1 MTSEFIQFRSS
12 APESVRRLPKDD
24 GLPFL
29 LHAVQEPLA
38 QPVICDF
45 PKRAAMDRFFLEE
58 FRLALNARAVFD
70 RFRSDQAPSDTVL
83 EAIRE
88 LVPEA
93 ADLGVVDWMPL
104 DVAIQFLIDCGAG
117 KGRVLVL
124 SGVDE
129 ARKHGEREWKRVF
142 ISLQRLASQAG
153 VRVIL
158 GEVRRKPV
166 KVLPPNPA
174 RSGVSPRQIRGD
186 EDALERAIFR
196 RHSRVTWRI
205 RGSHGVA
212 TAFVS
217 AMLMGMAGIA
227 IAWVSASAWH
237 ARSLAPVGYE
247 EPAGAIAALSDPAT
261 SGAE

>member
-1 MTSEFIQFRSS
+1 M
-12 APESVRRLPKDD
+12 
-24 GLPFL
+24 PFL

-45 PKRAAMDRFFLEE
+45 PKRAAMERFLLED
-58 FRLALNARAVFD
+58 FRAALKARAVFD

-117 KGRVLVL
+117 TGRVLVL
-124 SGVDE
+124 AGVDE

-142 ISLQRLASQAG
+142 VSMQKLASQAG

-158 GEVRRKPV
+158 GEVRRKPA
-166 KVLPPNPA
+166 KVLPPKPERPA
-174 RSGVSPRQIRGD
+174 VSPSQIRGD

-196 RHSRVTWRI
+196 RHSRVTWRV
-205 RGSHGVA
+205 RGAHGVA

-227 IAWVSASAWH
+227 IAWVSVSAWH
-237 ARSLAPVGYE
+237 ARSLEPMSAV
-247 EPAGAIAALSDPAT
+247 EPAGAIAAVNPVART
-261 SGAE
+261 GAQ